1 VGKKQGDYLIEQTSV
16 SIRRFELKDL
26 DSVITI
32 NRLCLPENYPEG
44 FFRTIHAE
52 FPSGFIVAEVDSSI
66 IGYTMSRIETGLS
79 LFSIFHRAKK
89 GHTISIAVLPE
100 FRRRRIAT
108 RLIEASTEA
117 MKAFGAAELYLE
129 VRVSN
134 DAAVKLY
141 ESLDFKIIKELRHYY
156 RDMEGAHL
164 MAQKVKK

>member
-1 VGKKQGDYLIEQTSV
+1 VGKEQGDNIIEQASV
-16 SIRRFELKDL
+16 TIRGFELKDL
-26 DSVITI
+26 DTVITI

-44 FFRTIHAE
+44 FFRTIYAE
-52 FPSGFIVAEVDSSI
+52 FPSGFIVAEVNGSI
-66 IGYTMSRIETGLS
+66 IGYTMSRIESGLS

-108 RLIEASTEA
+108 QLIEASVEA
-117 MKAFGAAELYLE
+117 MKAFGAEELYLE

-141 ESLDFKIIKELRHYY
+141 ESLNFKIVKELRHYY

-164 MAQKVKK
+164 MAQKVK

>member
-1 VGKKQGDYLIEQTSV
+1 MGKKQGCFIIEQTSV
-16 SIRRFELKDL
+16 TIRRFELRDL

-32 NRLCLPENYPEG
+32 NRMCLPENYPEG
-44 FFRTIHAE
+44 FFRTIFAE
-52 FPSGFIVAEVDSSI
+52 FPSGFIVAEVNGSI

-108 RLIEASTEA
+108 RLINASIEA
-117 MKAFGAAELYLE
+117 MKGFGAEELYLE
-129 VRVSN
+129 VRISN

-141 ESLDFKIIKELRHYY
+141 ESLNFKIIKELRHYY